1 MSRRFLTPVGLH
13 SATSDPS
20 SASIGNMYFNTASN
34 VLRLYFNSQ
43 WNSVHNIT
51 ASYGLSADYIDFSLN
66 PLSGASVARL
76 QWTDGE
82 GTLTVGLKGGNVNLN
97 LGQEEVALCYNG
109 TGSALSV
116 GTVVYIDGAQGQRPS
131 IKKASNVG
139 EGTSS
144 KVLGLVAE
152 TIANGA
158 EGFVTT
164 FGMLRNVNTSLYAPG
179 TALWLSSSAGLFT
192 STKSY
197 APSHLVFIGYS
208 VKQSSTAGQIFVTPQ
223 NGYELYE
230 LHNVSASNPNN
241 NDILYYN
248 TSASLWQT
256 ASVQSLITNLVNMD
270 YIDFDITPTASNT
283 VGRMNWN
290 STAGTV
296 AVTMDNGPTLTT
308 ALIGQGQFIK
318 ATNKDDV
325 NLVKGD
331 VVYISGAIGN
341 RVAIKLATASVNGL
355 EKSPIGMCAE
365 DISINSSGF
374 VVISGTISG
383 INTQA
388 YAEGDAV
395 WLSASPGKITNIRP
409 QAPLRGTVIGHVI
422 NSNIAVG
429 SINVHV
435 VEGLKLSFLDDVVL
449 TASTFTNNDVL
460 AYNLSA
466 SYWENTS
473 IQNKIT
479 TASVG
484 FANRSASSTISSSAT
499 VATHAGTASSIAGSL
514 VTGTVASATV
524 ASHAG
529 TASSINASLITGT
542 TLPAAIV
549 NSSLT
554 SLGTLSNLTVSGS
567 LNVDSGTL
575 FVDATNNEVGILTTS
590 PASALHVVGGALV
603 TRNLSASGTLFSGSA
618 ILGGANGLYLGLGD
632 ATYAGTASGAAIQ
645 LGTTSGSR
653 TIRLFT
659 PNSSGNNGLR
669 LFISDS
675 NTSVWSDLLIS
686 PTFSVRS
693 SQLTA
698 STEIF
703 GVNTSTGL
711 TTASFLSVTGS
722 TAITG
727 NLNVDSG
734 TLFVDSANNEV
745 GIGTSTPASALHV
758 VGGAYITGAASFGG
772 TVAATSTTQA
782 AGTSNTQL
790 ATTEFVSRVAR
801 YSAENLS
808 VSTSSVAG
816 FFVIDVTG
824 SRSTSLNGIIFM
836 GRGTA
841 SRLYVG
847 QINTGINGAA
857 SAGYARGYVENNAG
871 TALAIGTTVPLY
883 YIAW

>member
-1 MSRRFLTPVGLH
+1 
-13 SATSDPS
+13 
-20 SASIGNMYFNTASN
+20 MYFNTASN

-43 WNSVHNIT
+43 WNSLHNVT

-66 PLSGASVARL
+66 PISGASVARL
-76 QWTDGE
+76 QWSDGE
-82 GTLTVGLKGGNVNLN
+82 GTLTVGLKGGNVNLDI
-97 LGQEEVALCYNG
+97 GQEQVAYCYNG
-109 TGSALSV
+109 TGSAMPK
-116 GTVVYIDGAQGQRPS
+116 GTVVYISGAQGQRPS
-131 IKKASNVG
+131 ITKATSNA
-139 EGTSS
+139 ESTST
-144 KVLGLVAE
+144 KVLGMTAE
-152 TIANGA
+152 QINNGA
-158 EGFVTT
+158 QGFVAT
-164 FGMLRNVNTSLYAPG
+164 FGIIQDVNTASYAPG
-179 TALWLSSSAGLFT
+179 TQLWLSSTPGEFT
-192 STKSY
+192 SEKIY
-197 APSHLVFIGYS
+197 APNHLVFLGYS
-208 VKQSSTAGQIFVTPQ
+208 IKQSANAGQIFLSPQ
-223 NGYELYE
+223 NGLELFE

-241 NDILYYN
+241 NDFLFYN
-248 TSASLWQT
+248 SSASIWQ
-256 ASVQSLITNLVNMD
+256 ASAVQA
-270 YIDFDITPTASNT
+270 F
-283 VGRMNWN
+283 
-290 STAGTV
+290 
-296 AVTMDNGPTLTT
+296 
-308 ALIGQGQFIK
+308 
-318 ATNKDDV
+318 
-325 NLVKGD
+325 
-331 VVYISGAIGN
+331 
-341 RVAIKLATASVNGL
+341 
-355 EKSPIGMCAE
+355 
-365 DISINSSGF
+365 
-374 VVISGTISG
+374 
-383 INTQA
+383 
-388 YAEGDAV
+388 
-395 WLSASPGKITNIRP
+395 
-409 QAPLRGTVIGHVI
+409 
-422 NSNIAVG
+422 
-429 SINVHV
+429 
-435 VEGLKLSFLDDVVL
+435 
-449 TASTFTNNDVL
+449 
-460 AYNLSA
+460 
-466 SYWENTS
+466 
-473 IQNKIT
+473 IT

>member
-1 MSRRFLTPVGLH
+1 
-13 SATSDPS
+13 
-20 SASIGNMYFNTASN
+20 MYFNTASN

-43 WNSVHNIT
+43 WNSLHNVT

-66 PLSGASVARL
+66 PISGASVARL
-76 QWTDGE
+76 QWSDGE
-82 GTLTVGLKGGNVNLN
+82 GTLTVGLKGGNVNLDI
-97 LGQEEVALCYNG
+97 GQEQVAYCYNG
-109 TGSALSV
+109 TGSAMPK
-116 GTVVYIDGAQGQRPS
+116 GTVVYISGAQGQRPS
-131 IKKASNVG
+131 ITKATSNA
-139 EGTSS
+139 ESTST
-144 KVLGLVAE
+144 KVLGMTAE
-152 TIANGA
+152 QINNGA
-158 EGFVTT
+158 QGFVAT
-164 FGMLRNVNTSLYAPG
+164 FGIIQDVNTASYAPG
-179 TALWLSSSAGLFT
+179 TQLWLSSTPGEFT
-192 STKSY
+192 SEKIY
-197 APSHLVFIGYS
+197 APNHLVFLGYS
-208 VKQSSTAGQIFVTPQ
+208 IKQSANAGQIFLSPQ
-223 NGYELYE
+223 NGLELFE

-241 NDILYYN
+241 NDFLFYN
-248 TSASLWQT
+248 SSASIWQ
-256 ASVQSLITNLVNMD
+256 ASAVQA
-270 YIDFDITPTASNT
+270 F
-283 VGRMNWN
+283 
-290 STAGTV
+290 
-296 AVTMDNGPTLTT
+296 
-308 ALIGQGQFIK
+308 
-318 ATNKDDV
+318 
-325 NLVKGD
+325 
-331 VVYISGAIGN
+331 
-341 RVAIKLATASVNGL
+341 
-355 EKSPIGMCAE
+355 
-365 DISINSSGF
+365 
-374 VVISGTISG
+374 
-383 INTQA
+383 
-388 YAEGDAV
+388 
-395 WLSASPGKITNIRP
+395 
-409 QAPLRGTVIGHVI
+409 
-422 NSNIAVG
+422 
-429 SINVHV
+429 
-435 VEGLKLSFLDDVVL
+435 
-449 TASTFTNNDVL
+449 
-460 AYNLSA
+460 
-466 SYWENTS
+466 
-473 IQNKIT
+473 IT

-603 TRNLSASGTLFSGSA
+603 TGNLSASGTLFSGSA
-618 ILGGANGLYLGLGD
+618 ILGGTNGLYLGLGD
-632 ATYAGTASGAAIQ
+632 GTYAGTASGAAIQ
-645 LGTTSGSR
+645 LASYSAGTSR
-653 TIRLFT
+653 AMRFYT
-659 PNSSGNNGLR
+659 PNSSGNNALR
-669 LFISDS
+669 LFISDN

-693 SQLTA
+693 NQLTA
-698 STEIF
+698 STEVF

-711 TTASFLSVTGS
+711 STASFLSVTGS